1 MFRTILLAVDGSKYS
16 EKAVELAKQLAKASN
31 DEVVVTHVTEL
42 LPARFQT
49 YPGLDQELDNE
60 TIELAKGYMADLEEA
75 GIKAR
80 AELRSAQYGGI
91 ARILTNL
98 AEDLDAGLIVMG
110 SHGRGDLTAAARQRR
125 PPQGPAPQPATR
137 ADRPLRHL
145 ASTPGPARPR
155 RRQEVERTCMRHR

>member
-16 EKAVELAKQLAKASN
+16 EKAVELAKQLASAGS

-42 LPARFQT
+42 LPGRFQT
-49 YPGLDQELDNE
+49 YPGLDSELDQE
-60 TIELAKGYMADLEEA
+60 AIELTKGYVAELEGA

-80 AELRSAQYGGI
+80 AELQSAQYGGV

-110 SHGRGDLTAAARQRR
+110 SHGRGDLTALLLGSVAHKVLHLSQRPVLIAR
-125 PPQGPAPQPATR
+125 
-137 ADRPLRHL
+137 
-145 ASTPGPARPR
+145 
-155 RRQEVERTCMRHR
+155 